1 MDTTVIILMALGL
14 PVASVLYAW
23 RWMFTTDEEERHGEE

>member
-1 MDTTVIILMALGL
+1 MDTIVIILMALGV

-23 RWMFTTDEEERHGEE
+23 RWVFTTEEEQSDE